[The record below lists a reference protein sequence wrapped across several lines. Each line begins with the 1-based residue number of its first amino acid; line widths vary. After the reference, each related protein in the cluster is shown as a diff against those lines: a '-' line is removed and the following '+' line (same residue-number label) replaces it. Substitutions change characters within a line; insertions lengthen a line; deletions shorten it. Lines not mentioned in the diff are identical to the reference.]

1 MKYPLILVDVPHRG
15 EPVAWTC
22 YDPAD
27 LYRAADRS
35 LPGRCRDW
43 YSVSNAIWLLASMDG
58 MWDGDD
64 CPLLVEIG
72 SGHVAS
78 LQSLAPDTLV
88 YRADYLLG
96 DGVYTLEMP
105 DQEEAALACLRSDL
119 SSLYVVEQG
128 MVVDEI
134 AILTGPDAPR
144 IGQCGPVLVAIA
156 IAKAAGKLGWTAA

>member
-15 EPVAWTC
+15 EPTAWIC
-22 YDPAD
+22 PDQHDLYLAADHYCERRDQCWYLSQPAD
-27 LYRAADRS
+27 V
-35 LPGRCRDW
+35 W
-43 YSVSNAIWLLASMDG
+43 TTSMDG

-64 CPLLVEIG
+64 CPVLVEIG

-105 DQEEAALACLRSDL
+105 DREEAALACMRSDL
-119 SSLYVVEQG
+119 SSLYVVEEH
-128 MVVDEI
+128 MVKDEI
-134 AILTGPDAPR
+134 AILTGPNAPR
-144 IGQCGPVLVAIA
+144 IGQCGPVAVAVAIA
-156 IAKAAGKLGWTAA
+156 HAAGKLGWTA